1 MNGNEKTENTLY
13 EISFDNSEPYGIM
26 HEVNQANSEGPIII
40 AFPGN
45 GFNYNEMRSSL
56 DEKVL
61 RLANRVRK
69 ILEAGNVDKS
79 TIKETPFYAISYHT
93 PEDFCEQDARTLLYK
108 KHGRNNIPENIRKGE
123 DGFSEEEQ
131 NPAYIESLYDKIIKP
146 RISRLNGKVKTDTTT
161 AARNMAQV
169 VILAHCHGAY
179 TALKLEEVMRKN
191 MQKLGY
197 SKEDIL
203 QVQKQMTVVAYAPAC
218 PLGVSK
224 MNMVSF
230 KSLNDVS
237 PGEDYNN
244 ATVYAS
250 IRMDDDRSHWTDINL
265 RHKSNSEFEPFD
277 FKFSFYP
284 DKLGNV
290 FVIKQ
295 KGYYDNVIMMGS
307 DGEYFPNRNA
317 LDEKEHNNLGA
328 GETEDS
334 KIMFGFMANALAN
347 ALLHA
352 HKQAQ
357 QKDVSAPLSVRELV
371 IGKAN
376 PQKDTEIFKAA
387 CLAGI
392 EQGAK
397 IEKDITRLL
406 WEQKQQQ
413 KLSKK

>member
-1 MNGNEKTENTLY
+1 MTSEKTDNTLY
-13 EISFDNSEPYGIM
+13 EISFDNDEPYGVM
-26 HEVNQANSEGPIII
+26 HETDRTVFEGPIVV
-40 AFPGN
+40 AFPGH
-45 GFNYNEMRSSL
+45 GFNYDEMRSSL
-56 DEKVL
+56 DESVL
-61 RLANRVRK
+61 RLANRIRK
-69 ILEAGNVDKS
+69 ILEAGSVDKS
-79 TIKETPFYAISYHT
+79 TIKKTPFYAISYQI
-93 PEDFCEQDARTLLYK
+93 PKDFCEQDARTLLYK
-108 KHGRNNIPENIRKGE
+108 KHGRNNIPENIRKGK

-146 RISRLNGKVKTDTTT
+146 RISRLNGKVKTDADT

-169 VILAHCHGAY
+169 VIFAHCHGAY
-179 TALKLEEVMRKN
+179 TALKLEEVMREN

-197 SKEDIL
+197 SNEDIL

-265 RHKSNSEFEPFD
+265 RQKSTSEFEPFD

-295 KGYYDNVIMMGS
+295 KGFYDDAIMMDS
-307 DGEYFPNRNA
+307 DGEYFPNRNV
-317 LDEKEHNNLGA
+317 LDEKEHNNIGA

-334 KIMFGFMANALAN
+334 KVMFGLMANVLAN
-347 ALLHA
+347 AFLHA

-357 QKDVSAPLSVRELV
+357 QKEVSAPLSVQELA
-371 IGKAN
+371 IGKTN
-376 PQKDTEIFKAA
+376 PQKDLEIFKAA

-392 EQGAK
+392 EQGAQFK
-397 IEKDITRLL
+397 KDIKRLL
-406 WEQKQQQ
+406 LEQKQQQ